1 MKNLEDYIE
10 SINNFP
16 KEVIVFRDVTSVLS
30 DKEGLKLAI
39 DSMQEKL
46 KDVDFD
52 IVVAPESRGFI
63 FGMPIAYNMN
73 KAFVPVRKKGKLPRE
88 TIEQEYSLEYGTAIL
103 QMHKDSIKPGDR
115 VVIVDDLIATGG
127 TIEAII
133 KMVEKLGGK
142 VVRVCALI
150 ELVDLKARELLKDTD
165 IKSCIVY
172 EGE

>member
-16 KEVIVFRDVTSVLS
+16 KEGIVFRDVTSILS
-30 DKEGLKLAI
+30 DKDGLKLAI
-39 DSMQEKL
+39 DSMQEEL
-46 KDVDFD
+46 KDIDFD

-63 FGMPIAYNMN
+63 FGMPIANNMN

>member
-16 KEVIVFRDVTSVLS
+16 KEGIVFRDVTSVLS

-103 QMHKDSIKPGDR
+103 QMHKDSIKLGDR

>member
-16 KEVIVFRDVTSVLS
+16 KEGIVFRDVTSVLS

-39 DSMQEKL
+39 DSMQEEL
-46 KDVDFD
+46 KDIDFD
-52 IVVAPESRGFI
+52 IVVAPEYRGFI

-103 QMHKDSIKPGDR
+103 QMHKDSIKPVDR

>member
-1 MKNLEDYIE
+1 
-10 SINNFP
+10 
-16 KEVIVFRDVTSVLS
+16 
-30 DKEGLKLAI
+30 
-39 DSMQEKL
+39 
-46 KDVDFD
+46 
-52 IVVAPESRGFI
+52 
-63 FGMPIAYNMN
+63 
-73 KAFVPVRKKGKLPRE
+73 
-88 TIEQEYSLEYGTAIL
+88 
-103 QMHKDSIKPGDR
+103 MHKDSIKPGDR

-142 VVRVCALI
+142 VGRVCALI